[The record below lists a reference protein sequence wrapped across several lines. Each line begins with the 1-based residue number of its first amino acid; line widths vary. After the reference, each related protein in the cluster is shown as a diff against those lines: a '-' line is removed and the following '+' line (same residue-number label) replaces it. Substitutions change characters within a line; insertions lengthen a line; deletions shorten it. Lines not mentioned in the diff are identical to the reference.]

1 MRWLTFHCI
10 LVPLCQISHVKYK
23 IFHLQMFYVSQRPN
37 TMHHIWGMCYMQVML
52 MHLPLNQSVP
62 SATILFN
69 EIHALFFL
77 ISGQNVASEKLRIR
91 ERWEL
96 HGLNQ
101 IRNYA
106 PDDDLWNV
114 QWSKTAQDTSLESTY
129 IKTIYMNISKENQLL
144 ILIINV
150 HGKTF

>member
-1 MRWLTFHCI
+1 
-10 LVPLCQISHVKYK
+10 
-23 IFHLQMFYVSQRPN
+23 
-37 TMHHIWGMCYMQVML
+37 MHHIWGMCYMQVML

-106 PDDDLWNV
+106 PDDDL
-114 QWSKTAQDTSLESTY
+114 
-129 IKTIYMNISKENQLL
+129 
-144 ILIINV
+144 
-150 HGKTF
+150 